1 VAGVSFYQETVVSN
15 FREPFMCRLALKTA
29 DTPFSPYEVL
39 LAMEVMQEGYDGS
52 GLGLL
57 LRGVS
62 FEDFK
67 YDKDSHVILSG
78 IAHTEEAAKRLN
90 QLMEARGFDQ
100 KYDHEFHVNPDLIE
114 AEDRFQYIVRVY
126 KKPADLTEAELE
138 DSLMQTRLFL
148 RKDGEEHGGDL
159 TVFSFWPDVVMIK
172 EVGWPL
178 EVGNALGLD
187 DNRIMARVVMA
198 QGRQNTNYGI
208 NLYACHPFFI
218 QGIGTMT
225 NGENTA
231 FVPIKEWLI
240 GKNIPGYT
248 GYQSDSEVFTHI
260 LHYVTKKLGLPL
272 EVYKHVI
279 TPLKTEELDMH
290 PQGDFLKGL
299 RTACRR
305 LIIDGPNAVIATM
318 PDETCMLVM
327 DQKKMRPATVGGRRG
342 VWAIASEMC
351 GVEALVPDRDPSL
364 DFQPMREHTVI
375 LPPERKELLIWTQ
388 FDPFTLNQ
396 AA

>member
-1 VAGVSFYQETVVSN
+1 
-15 FREPFMCRLALKTA
+15 MCRLALKTA
-29 DTPFSPYEVL
+29 DIPFSPYEVL
-39 LAMEVMQEGYDGS
+39 LGMEAMQEGYDGS

-62 FEDFK
+62 FEDFN
-67 YDKDSHVILSG
+67 YDRDSQVILSG
-78 IAHTEEAAKRLN
+78 IAHTEAAARRLH
-90 QLMEARGFDQ
+90 QLMDERGFEQ
-100 KYDHEFHVNPDLIE
+100 KYAHEFNVKPDFVE
-114 AEDRFQYIVRVY
+114 AKDRYQYIVRVY
-126 KKPADLTEAELE
+126 KKPVGLSEKELE
-138 DSLMQTRLFL
+138 DRLMETRLML
-148 RKDGEEHGGDL
+148 RKDGENHGNDL
-159 TVFSFWPDVVMIK
+159 TVFSFWFDVVMMK

-178 EVGNALGLD
+178 DVGNALGLS
-187 DNRIMARVVMA
+187 DNRIKARVVMA

-218 QGIGTMT
+218 QGIATMT

-279 TPLKTEELDMH
+279 TPLKTEELDAH
-290 PQGDFLKGL
+290 PQGEFLKGL
-299 RTACRR
+299 RTVCRR
-305 LIIDGPNAVIATM
+305 LIIDGPNAVIGTL

-327 DQKKMRPATVGGRRG
+327 DQKKLRPATVGGRPG
-342 VWAIASEMC
+342 AWAIASEMC
-351 GVEALVPDRDPSL
+351 GVEALIPDRDPAL

-375 LPPERKELLIWTQ
+375 ITPERKELLIWSQ
-388 FDPFTLNQ
+388 FDQFTLSQ

>member
-1 VAGVSFYQETVVSN
+1 
-15 FREPFMCRLALKTA
+15 MCRLALKSA
-29 DTPFSPYEVL
+29 DTPFSPYEIL
-39 LAMEVMQEGYDGS
+39 TAMEAMQEGYDGS

-57 LRGVS
+57 LRGVG
-62 FEDFK
+62 FTDFN
-67 YDKDSHVILSG
+67 YQPDQIILSG
-78 IAHTEEAAKRLN
+78 IAHTEAALQRLN
-90 QLMEARGFDQ
+90 SFMGARGYEL
-100 KYDHEFHVNPDLIE
+100 KYDHAMEVDSSLIE
-114 AEDRFQYIVRVY
+114 ARDRFKYLIRVY
-126 KKPADLTEAELE
+126 KVPNRDGLSRDQFE
-138 DSLMQTRLFL
+138 DQLMQTRLTL
-148 RKDGEEHGGDL
+148 RKDGEDHGGDL
-159 TVFSFWPDVVMIK
+159 TVFSFWPDVIMIK

-178 EVGNALGLD
+178 QIGNGLGLN
-187 DNRIMARVVMA
+187 DNRIKARVIMA

-218 QGIGTMT
+218 QGISTMT

-260 LHYVTKKLGLPL
+260 LHYVTRKLHLPL
-272 EVYKHVI
+272 AAYKHII
-279 TPLKTEELDMH
+279 TPLKTEELDVH

-299 RTACRR
+299 RTSCRR
-305 LIIDGPNAVIATM
+305 LIIDGPNAVIATLA
-318 PDETCMLVM
+318 DETCMLVM
-327 DQKKMRPATVGGRRG
+327 DHKKMRPATVGGKPG

-351 GVEALVPDRDPSL
+351 GIEAIVPDRDTSL

-375 LPPERKELLIWTQ
+375 IPPDRKELVIWSQ
-388 FDPFTLNQ
+388 SDPFTLPQ

>member
-1 VAGVSFYQETVVSN
+1 
-15 FREPFMCRLALKTA
+15 MCRLALKTA

-39 LAMEVMQEGYDGS
+39 LGMEAMKEGYDGS

-67 YDKDSHVILSG
+67 YKKDKHVILSG
-78 IAHTEEAAKRLN
+78 IAHTEKAFNRLN
-90 QLMEARGFDQ
+90 LYMEQSGYEQ
-100 KYDHEFHVNPDLIE
+100 KYDHEFDVDASLIE
-114 AEDRFQYIVRVY
+114 AKDRYQYIVRVY
-126 KKPADLTEAELE
+126 KKPSGLSEAELE
-138 DSLMQTRLFL
+138 EKLMQTRLFL
-148 RKDGEEHGGDL
+148 RKDGEDHGNDL
-159 TVFSFWPDVVMIK
+159 TVFSFWSDVIMIK

-178 EVGNALGLD
+178 DIGNALGLND
-187 DNRIMARVVMA
+187 GLIKARVVMA

-240 GKNIPGYT
+240 GKNIPGYA

-260 LHYVTKKLGLPL
+260 LHYVTKKLNLPL
-272 EVYKHVI
+272 EAYKHVI
-279 TPLKTEELDMH
+279 CPLKTEELDVH

-305 LIIDGPNAVIATM
+305 LIIDGPNAVIGTL
-318 PDETCMLVM
+318 PDETCLLVM
-327 DQKKMRPATVGGRRG
+327 DPKKMRPATVGGKPG

-351 GVEALVPDRDPSL
+351 GVEALVPDRDPAL

-375 LPPERKELLIWTQ
+375 IPPERKELQIWSQ
-388 FDPFTLNQ
+388 FDQFTLNL

>member
-1 VAGVSFYQETVVSN
+1 
-15 FREPFMCRLALKTA
+15 MCRLALKSA
-29 DTPFSPYEVL
+29 DVPFSPFEVL
-39 LAMEVMQEGYDGS
+39 KAMEAMQEGYDGS

-62 FEDFK
+62 FDDFN
-67 YDKDSHVILSG
+67 YQPDLVILSG
-78 IAHTEEAAKRLN
+78 IAHTEAALQRLN
-90 QLMEARGFDQ
+90 AFMEARGYES
-100 KYDHEFHVNPDLIE
+100 KYDHEFSVRPEMIE
-114 AEDRFQYIVRVY
+114 SRDRFKYILRAY
-126 KKPADLTEAELE
+126 KVPNLEGMDRDELE
-138 DSLMQTRLFL
+138 EQLMLTRLAL
-148 RKDGEEHGGDL
+148 RLDGEEHGGDL

-178 EVGNALGLD
+178 QVGEALGLHD
-187 DNRIMARVVMA
+187 DRIKARVVMA

-218 QGIGTMT
+218 QGIATMT

-231 FVPIKEWLI
+231 FVPIKEWLL

-260 LHYVTKKLGLPL
+260 LHYVTRKLKLPL
-272 EVYKHVI
+272 ETYKHVI
-279 TPLKTEELDMH
+279 SPLKTEELDVH
-290 PQGDFLKGL
+290 PQGEFLKGL
-299 RTACRR
+299 RTVCRR

-318 PDETCMLVM
+318 PDETCLLVM
-327 DQKKMRPATVGGRRG
+327 DPKKMRPATVGGRPG
-342 VWAIASEMC
+342 VWAMASEMC
-351 GVEALVPDRDPSL
+351 GVDALVPDRDPAH

-375 LPPERKELLIWTQ
+375 IPPERKELIIWSQ
-388 FDPFTLNQ
+388 FDPFTLPQ